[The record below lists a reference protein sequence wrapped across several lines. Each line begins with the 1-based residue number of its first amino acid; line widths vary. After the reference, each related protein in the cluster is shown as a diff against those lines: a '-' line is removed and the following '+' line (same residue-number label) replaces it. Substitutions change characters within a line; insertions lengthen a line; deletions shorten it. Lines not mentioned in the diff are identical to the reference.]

1 MNVNINDIKNGMTLI
16 LEGKLVTIVDFQHVK
31 PGKGPAFVR
40 IKYRD
45 LRTGSTIEDTFNTNL
60 KLEKAHVEKMQMQ
73 FLYKENDN
81 YVFMNTNDYSQ
92 MEVSSSIIGDDA
104 KFLKEGLVIE
114 IQMYEGEILGIAGLD
129 GSGRTETLETIF
141 GIATRKS
148 GTIKLDG
155 KQVSNK
161 NAQDSIKNGFAL
173 LTEERRATGI
183 FGILNIRENTV
194 ISSLKR
200 HKKGFYLS
208 EKSMKEDTQKYI
220 DALRTKTPSQ
230 ETKIRALS
238 GGNQQKVILGR
249 WLLTDPEVLLLDE
262 PTRGIDVGAKYEIY
276 QLIIDLANR
285 GKVVIVVS
293 SEMPELLGI
302 CDRIMVM
309 SGGRLAGE
317 IDAEEAT
324 QELIMTYAAKYV

>member
-114 IQMYEGEILGIAGLD
+114 IQMYEGEILGIVLPEKIEYKV
-129 GSGRTETLETIF
+129 TETTDAVKGNTTNNAMKDATIESGYIIKVPMFISEGETI
-141 GIATRKS
+141 IVSTK
-148 GTIKLDG
+148 DG
-155 KQVSNK
+155 KYVS
-161 NAQDSIKNGFAL
+161 
-173 LTEERRATGI
+173 RA
-183 FGILNIRENTV
+183 
-194 ISSLKR
+194 
-200 HKKGFYLS
+200 
-208 EKSMKEDTQKYI
+208 
-220 DALRTKTPSQ
+220 
-230 ETKIRALS
+230 
-238 GGNQQKVILGR
+238 
-249 WLLTDPEVLLLDE
+249 
-262 PTRGIDVGAKYEIY
+262 
-276 QLIIDLANR
+276 
-285 GKVVIVVS
+285 
-293 SEMPELLGI
+293 
-302 CDRIMVM
+302 
-309 SGGRLAGE
+309 
-317 IDAEEAT
+317 
-324 QELIMTYAAKYV
+324 